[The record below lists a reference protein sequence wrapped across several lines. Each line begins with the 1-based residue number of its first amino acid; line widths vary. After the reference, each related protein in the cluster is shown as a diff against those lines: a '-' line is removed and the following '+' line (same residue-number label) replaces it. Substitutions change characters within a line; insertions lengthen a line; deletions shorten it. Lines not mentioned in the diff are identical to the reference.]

1 MFNNILVV
9 CVGNI
14 CRSPTA
20 ERLLQRYHPELKVE
34 SAGLGA
40 LVGKGA
46 DPTAISVAAE
56 HQLSLEGHCARQ
68 ISRSL
73 CRNYDLILT
82 MEKRHIERL
91 CEMAPEMRGKVMLFG
106 HWDNECEIPDPYR
119 KSRET
124 FAAVYTLLERSAR
137 QWAPG
142 IERRAGI
149 RMTEKVKQHAAPVTG
164 SDEIDI
170 GRLVGTVI
178 EARWW
183 VIGITAVFALCAVV
197 YTFFAT
203 PIYSADALVQIEQNS
218 GNSLVQD
225 IGSALANKPPASD
238 AEIQLIRSR
247 LVLGKTVDDLD
258 LDIAVS
264 KNTFPIFGAGWD
276 RLMGR
281 QNETVK
287 VTTFNRPKEMA
298 DQVFTLNV
306 LDDKNYTLSSDG
318 GFSARG
324 QAGQMLKKE
333 GVTLMVEAI
342 HARPGSEFT
351 VTKYSTLG
359 MINQLQN
366 SLTVTENG
374 KDAGVLSLTYTG
386 EDREQIRDILNSI
399 ARNYQEQ
406 NIERKSAEASKSLA
420 FLAQQLPEVRSRL
433 DVAENKLN
441 AFRQDKDSVDLPL
454 EAKAVLDSMVNIDA
468 QLNELTFK
476 EAEISKLYT
485 KVHPAYRTLLEKRQA
500 LEDEKAKLNGRVTAM
515 PKTQQEIVR
524 LTRDVESGQQV
535 YMQLLNKE
543 QELKITEASTV
554 GDVRIVDPA
563 ITQPG
568 VLKPK
573 KGLIILGA
581 IILGL
586 MLSIVGVLLRSLFN
600 RGIESPQVLEEHGIS
615 VYASI
620 PLSEWQKARDSVKT
634 IKGVKRYKQSQL
646 LAVGNPTDLAIEA
659 IRSLRTSLHFA
670 MMQAQNNVLM
680 MTGVS
685 PSIGKTFV
693 CANLAA
699 VISQTNKRVL
709 LIDCDMRKGYTHEL
723 LGTNNVNGLSEILIG
738 QGDITTAAKPTSIAK
753 FDLIPRGQVPPNP
766 SELLMSERFAELVNW
781 ASKNY
786 DLVLIDTPPILAVT
800 DAAIVG
806 RHVGTTLMV
815 ARYAVNT
822 LKEVE
827 TSLSRFE
834 QNGIPVKGV
843 ILNSIFRRASAYQDY
858 GYYEYEYKSD
868 AK

>member
-1 MFNNILVV
+1 
-9 CVGNI
+9 
-14 CRSPTA
+14 
-20 ERLLQRYHPELKVE
+20 
-34 SAGLGA
+34 
-40 LVGKGA
+40 
-46 DPTAISVAAE
+46 
-56 HQLSLEGHCARQ
+56 
-68 ISRSL
+68 
-73 CRNYDLILT
+73 
-82 MEKRHIERL
+82 
-91 CEMAPEMRGKVMLFG
+91 
-106 HWDNECEIPDPYR
+106 
-119 KSRET
+119 
-124 FAAVYTLLERSAR
+124 
-137 QWAPG
+137 
-142 IERRAGI
+142 
-149 RMTEKVKQHAAPVTG
+149 MTEKVKQSAAPVTG
-164 SDEIDI
+164 NDEIDI

-183 VIGITAVFALCAVV
+183 VLGITAVFALCAVI
-197 YTFFAT
+197 YTLFAT
-203 PIYSADALVQIEQNS
+203 PIYSADALVQIEQNT

-225 IGSALANKPPASD
+225 IGSALSNKPPASE
-238 AEIQLIRSR
+238 AEIQLIQSR

-258 LDIAVS
+258 LDISVT
-264 KNTFPIFGAGWD
+264 KNTFPLFGAGWE

-281 QNETVK
+281 QNESAK
-287 VTTFNRPKEMA
+287 VTTFTLPKGMNE
-298 DQVFTLNV
+298 QTFTLKV
-306 LDDKNYTLSSDG
+306 LNDKRYELYSDG
-318 GFSARG
+318 GFSAHG
-324 QAGQMLKKE
+324 QTGQTLSKD
-333 GVTLMVEAI
+333 GVTMVVSEI
-342 HARPGSEFT
+342 HARPDTEFT
-351 VTKYSTLG
+351 VTKFSTLG
-359 MINQLQN
+359 MINNLQN
-366 SLTVTENG
+366 NLTVTENG
-374 KDAGVLSLTYTG
+374 KDTGVLSLSFTG

-399 ARNYQEQ
+399 TRNYLEQ
-406 NIERKSAEASKSLA
+406 NVERKSEEAGKSLA
-420 FLAQQLPEVRSRL
+420 FLAKQLPEVRNHL

-476 EAEISKLYT
+476 EAEISKLFT
-485 KVHPAYRTLLEKRQA
+485 KAHPAYRTLLEKRQA

-535 YMQLLNKE
+535 YMQLLNKQ

-563 ITQPG
+563 IAQPG

-573 KGLIILGA
+573 KALIVLGS

-586 MLSIVGVLLRSLFN
+586 MLSIVGVLLRSLLN
-600 RGIESPQVLEEHGIS
+600 RGIESPQVLEENGIS

-620 PLSEWQKARDSVKT
+620 PLSEWQKARDNVKT
-634 IKGVKRYKQSQL
+634 VKGVKRYKQSQL

-659 IRSLRTSLHFA
+659 VRSLRTSLHFA

-680 MTGVS
+680 LTGVS

-699 VISQTNKRVL
+699 VISQTSKRVL

-723 LGTNNVNGLSEILIG
+723 LGTNNVNGLSEILVG
-738 QGDITTAAKPTSIAK
+738 KGDIASCAKPTSIAN
-753 FDLIPRGQVPPNP
+753 FDLVPRGQVPPNP
-766 SELLMSERFAELVNW
+766 SELLMSDRLGELLRW
-781 ASKNY
+781 ASSHY

-806 RHVGTTLMV
+806 RHAGTTLMV

-827 TSLSRFE
+827 TSLGRFA
-834 QNGIPVKGV
+834 QNGIQVKGV
-843 ILNSIFRRASAYQDY
+843 ILNSIFRRATGYQDY

-868 AK
+868 TK

>member
-1 MFNNILVV
+1 
-9 CVGNI
+9 
-14 CRSPTA
+14 
-20 ERLLQRYHPELKVE
+20 
-34 SAGLGA
+34 
-40 LVGKGA
+40 
-46 DPTAISVAAE
+46 
-56 HQLSLEGHCARQ
+56 
-68 ISRSL
+68 
-73 CRNYDLILT
+73 
-82 MEKRHIERL
+82 
-91 CEMAPEMRGKVMLFG
+91 
-106 HWDNECEIPDPYR
+106 
-119 KSRET
+119 
-124 FAAVYTLLERSAR
+124 
-137 QWAPG
+137 
-142 IERRAGI
+142 
-149 RMTEKVKQHAAPVTG
+149 MTEKVKQSAAVTG

-183 VIGITAVFALCAVV
+183 VLGTTAIFALCAVI

-203 PIYSADALVQIEQNS
+203 PIYSADALVQIEQNA

-225 IGSALANKPPASD
+225 INSALANKPPASD

-258 LDIAVS
+258 LDIAVT
-264 KNTFPIFGAGWD
+264 KNTFPLFGAGWE

-281 QNETVK
+281 HNEMVK
-287 VTTFNRPKEMA
+287 VTTFTRPETMSG
-298 DQVFTLNV
+298 QIFTLKV
-306 LDDKNYTLSSDG
+306 LGDKRYQLVSDG
-318 GFSARG
+318 GFSAQGVVG
-324 QAGQMLKKE
+324 QPLNKD
-333 GVTLMVEAI
+333 GVTMRVEAI
-342 HARPGSEFT
+342 DARPDTEFT
-351 VTKYSTLG
+351 VSKFSTLG
-359 MINQLQN
+359 MINNLQN
-366 SLTVTENG
+366 NLTVTETG
-374 KDAGVLSLTYTG
+374 KDTGVLSLTFTG
-386 EDREQIRDILNSI
+386 EDRDQIREILNSI
-399 ARNYQEQ
+399 TRNYLQQ
-406 NIERKSAEASKSLA
+406 DIARKSEEAGKSLA
-420 FLAQQLPEVRSRL
+420 FLAKQLPEVRSRL

-476 EAEISKLYT
+476 EAEISKLFT
-485 KVHPAYRTLLEKRQA
+485 KAHPAYRTLLEKRKA

-535 YMQLLNKE
+535 YMQLLNKQ

-573 KGLIILGA
+573 KALIILGS

-600 RGIESPQVLEEHGIS
+600 RGIESPQALEEHGIS

-634 IKGVKRYKQSQL
+634 IKGIKRYKQSQL

-680 MTGVS
+680 LTGVS

-699 VISQTNKRVL
+699 VYEEVIY
-709 LIDCDMRKGYTHEL
+709 LILE
-723 LGTNNVNGLSEILIG
+723 V
-738 QGDITTAAKPTSIAK
+738 
-753 FDLIPRGQVPPNP
+753 F
-766 SELLMSERFAELVNW
+766 SER
-781 ASKNY
+781 
-786 DLVLIDTPPILAVT
+786 
-800 DAAIVG
+800 
-806 RHVGTTLMV
+806 R
-815 ARYAVNT
+815 
-822 LKEVE
+822 
-827 TSLSRFE
+827 
-834 QNGIPVKGV
+834 
-843 ILNSIFRRASAYQDY
+843 
-858 GYYEYEYKSD
+858 
-868 AK
+868 

>member
-1 MFNNILVV
+1 
-9 CVGNI
+9 
-14 CRSPTA
+14 
-20 ERLLQRYHPELKVE
+20 
-34 SAGLGA
+34 
-40 LVGKGA
+40 
-46 DPTAISVAAE
+46 
-56 HQLSLEGHCARQ
+56 
-68 ISRSL
+68 
-73 CRNYDLILT
+73 
-82 MEKRHIERL
+82 
-91 CEMAPEMRGKVMLFG
+91 
-106 HWDNECEIPDPYR
+106 
-119 KSRET
+119 
-124 FAAVYTLLERSAR
+124 
-137 QWAPG
+137 
-142 IERRAGI
+142 
-149 RMTEKVKQHAAPVTG
+149 MTEKVKQHAAPVTG

-183 VIGITAVFALCAVV
+183 VIGITTVFALCAVV

-306 LDDKNYTLSSDG
+306 LDNKNYTLSSDG

-342 HARPGSEFT
+342 HASPGSEFT

-468 QLNELTFK
+468 QLNELTL
-476 EAEISKLYT
+476 S
-485 KVHPAYRTLLEKRQA
+485 
-500 LEDEKAKLNGRVTAM
+500 
-515 PKTQQEIVR
+515 
-524 LTRDVESGQQV
+524 
-535 YMQLLNKE
+535 
-543 QELKITEASTV
+543 
-554 GDVRIVDPA
+554 
-563 ITQPG
+563 
-568 VLKPK
+568 
-573 KGLIILGA
+573 LIHI
-581 IILGL
+581 
-586 MLSIVGVLLRSLFN
+586 
-600 RGIESPQVLEEHGIS
+600 
-615 VYASI
+615 
-620 PLSEWQKARDSVKT
+620 
-634 IKGVKRYKQSQL
+634 
-646 LAVGNPTDLAIEA
+646 
-659 IRSLRTSLHFA
+659 
-670 MMQAQNNVLM
+670 
-680 MTGVS
+680 
-685 PSIGKTFV
+685 
-693 CANLAA
+693 
-699 VISQTNKRVL
+699 
-709 LIDCDMRKGYTHEL
+709 
-723 LGTNNVNGLSEILIG
+723 
-738 QGDITTAAKPTSIAK
+738 
-753 FDLIPRGQVPPNP
+753 
-766 SELLMSERFAELVNW
+766 
-781 ASKNY
+781 
-786 DLVLIDTPPILAVT
+786 
-800 DAAIVG
+800 
-806 RHVGTTLMV
+806 
-815 ARYAVNT
+815 
-822 LKEVE
+822 
-827 TSLSRFE
+827 
-834 QNGIPVKGV
+834 
-843 ILNSIFRRASAYQDY
+843 
-858 GYYEYEYKSD
+858 
-868 AK
+868 

>member
-1 MFNNILVV
+1 
-9 CVGNI
+9 
-14 CRSPTA
+14 
-20 ERLLQRYHPELKVE
+20 
-34 SAGLGA
+34 
-40 LVGKGA
+40 
-46 DPTAISVAAE
+46 
-56 HQLSLEGHCARQ
+56 
-68 ISRSL
+68 
-73 CRNYDLILT
+73 
-82 MEKRHIERL
+82 
-91 CEMAPEMRGKVMLFG
+91 
-106 HWDNECEIPDPYR
+106 
-119 KSRET
+119 
-124 FAAVYTLLERSAR
+124 
-137 QWAPG
+137 
-142 IERRAGI
+142 
-149 RMTEKVKQHAAPVTG
+149 MTEKVRQSAAPVTG
-164 SDEIDI
+164 NDEIDI

-183 VIGITAVFALCAVV
+183 VLGITALFAFCAVI
-197 YTFFAT
+197 YTLFAT
-203 PIYSADALVQIEQNS
+203 PIYSADALVQIEQNAGS
-218 GNSLVQD
+218 SLVQD
-225 IGSALANKPPASD
+225 INSALSDKPPASE

-258 LDIAVS
+258 LDISVS
-264 KNTFPIFGAGWD
+264 KNTFPLFGAGWE

-287 VTTFNRPKEMA
+287 VTTFTLPKGMN

-306 LDDKNYTLSSDG
+306 LDDKSYALTSDG

-324 QAGQMLKKE
+324 QIGQTLNKD
-333 GVTLMVEAI
+333 GVTMVVSEI
-342 HARPGSEFT
+342 HARPDTEFT
-351 VTKYSTLG
+351 VNKFSTLG
-359 MINQLQN
+359 MINTLQN
-366 SLTVTENG
+366 NLTVTETG
-374 KDAGVLSLTYTG
+374 KDTGVLSLTFTG
-386 EDREQIRDILNSI
+386 EDREQIREILDSI
-399 ARNYQEQ
+399 TRNYLEQ
-406 NIERKSAEASKSLA
+406 NVARKSEEAAKSLA
-420 FLAQQLPEVRSRL
+420 FLAKQLPEVRSRL

-485 KVHPAYRTLLEKRQA
+485 KAHPAYRTLLEKRQA

-535 YMQLLNKE
+535 YMQLLNKQ
-543 QELKITEASTV
+543 QELQINEASTV

-563 ITQPG
+563 IAQPG

-573 KGLIILGA
+573 KGLIILGS

-600 RGIESPQVLEEHGIS
+600 RGIESPQVLEENGIS

-620 PLSEWQKARDSVKT
+620 PLSEWQKARDNVKT

-659 IRSLRTSLHFA
+659 VRSLRTSLHFA

-680 MTGVS
+680 LTGVS

-723 LGTNNVNGLSEILIG
+723 LGTNNVNGLSDILVG
-738 QGDITTAAKPTSIAK
+738 KGDISACARPTSIPN
-753 FDLIPRGQVPPNP
+753 FDLVPRGQVPPNP
-766 SELLMSERFAELVNW
+766 SELLMSERFGELIKW
-781 ASKNY
+781 ASSHY

-806 RHVGTTLMV
+806 RHAGTTLMV

-827 TSLSRFE
+827 TSLSRFG
-834 QNGIPVKGV
+834 QNGIQVKGV
-843 ILNSIFRRASAYQDY
+843 ILNSIFRRATGYQDY

-868 AK
+868 SK

>member
-1 MFNNILVV
+1 
-9 CVGNI
+9 
-14 CRSPTA
+14 
-20 ERLLQRYHPELKVE
+20 
-34 SAGLGA
+34 
-40 LVGKGA
+40 
-46 DPTAISVAAE
+46 
-56 HQLSLEGHCARQ
+56 
-68 ISRSL
+68 
-73 CRNYDLILT
+73 
-82 MEKRHIERL
+82 
-91 CEMAPEMRGKVMLFG
+91 
-106 HWDNECEIPDPYR
+106 
-119 KSRET
+119 
-124 FAAVYTLLERSAR
+124 
-137 QWAPG
+137 
-142 IERRAGI
+142 
-149 RMTEKVKQHAAPVTG
+149 MTEKLQHSAASQTG

-170 GRLVGTVI
+170 GRLIGTVV
-178 EARWW
+178 EAKWW
-183 VIGITAVFALCAVV
+183 VLGITAVFALAAVV
-197 YTFFAT
+197 YTLFAT
-203 PIYSADALVQIEQNS
+203 PIYSADALVQIEQDT
-218 GNSLVQD
+218 GNSLVQN
-225 IGSALANKPPASD
+225 INSALSNKPPASD
-238 AEIQLIRSR
+238 AEIQLIKSR

-258 LDIAVS
+258 LDIAVT
-264 KNTFPIFGAGWD
+264 KNTMPIIGAGWE

-281 QNETVK
+281 QNETVN
-287 VTTFNRPKEMA
+287 VTTFTIPKGA
-298 DQVFTLNV
+298 GDQVFTLRV
-306 LDDKNYTLSSDG
+306 LSPTQYQLTSDA
-318 GFSARG
+318 GFSAKG
-324 QAGQMLKKE
+324 EVGKLLEKD
-333 GVTLMVEAI
+333 GVTLEVSAI
-342 HARPGSEFT
+342 NSSPDSEFT
-351 VTKYSTLG
+351 ITKFSTLG
-359 MINQLQN
+359 MINNLQN
-366 SLTVTENG
+366 NLTVTENG
-374 KDAGVLSLTYTG
+374 KDTGVLSLSFTG
-386 EDREQIRDILNSI
+386 EDREQIRAILNSI
-399 ARNYQEQ
+399 TRNYLEQ
-406 NIERKSAEASKSLA
+406 NVARKSEEAAKSLA
-420 FLAQQLPEVRSRL
+420 FLAKQLPEVRRNL
-433 DVAENKLN
+433 DEAENKLN

-485 KVHPAYRTLLEKRQA
+485 KAHPAYRTLLEKRKA

-535 YMQLLNKE
+535 YMALLNKQ

-573 KGLIILGA
+573 KALIILGS

-600 RGIESPQVLEEHGIS
+600 RGIESPQVLEEHGIN

-620 PLSEWQKARDSVKT
+620 PLSEWQKSRDQVKT
-634 IKGVKRYKQSQL
+634 VKGTKRYKQSQL

-670 MMQAQNNVLM
+670 MMQANNNVLM

-699 VISQTNKRVL
+699 VVSQTNKRVL
-709 LIDCDMRKGYTHEL
+709 LIDCDMRKGYAHEL
-723 LGTNNVNGLSEILIG
+723 LGTDNVNGLSNVLSST
-738 QGDITTAAKPTSIAK
+738 GDIAACAKPTSVPN
-753 FDLIPRGQVPPNP
+753 FDLVPRGQVPPNP
-766 SELLMSERFAELVNW
+766 SELLMSERFTQLIAW

-806 RHVGTTLMV
+806 RHAGTTLMV

-827 TSLSRFE
+827 TSLNRLQ
-834 QNGIPVKGV
+834 QNGIEVKGV
-843 ILNSIFRRASAYQDY
+843 ILNSIFRRATGYQDY

-868 AK
+868 SK

>member
-1 MFNNILVV
+1 
-9 CVGNI
+9 
-14 CRSPTA
+14 
-20 ERLLQRYHPELKVE
+20 
-34 SAGLGA
+34 
-40 LVGKGA
+40 
-46 DPTAISVAAE
+46 
-56 HQLSLEGHCARQ
+56 
-68 ISRSL
+68 
-73 CRNYDLILT
+73 
-82 MEKRHIERL
+82 
-91 CEMAPEMRGKVMLFG
+91 
-106 HWDNECEIPDPYR
+106 
-119 KSRET
+119 
-124 FAAVYTLLERSAR
+124 
-137 QWAPG
+137 
-142 IERRAGI
+142 
-149 RMTEKVKQHAAPVTG
+149 MTEKVKQSAAPVTG
-164 SDEIDI
+164 NDEIDI

-183 VIGITAVFALCAVV
+183 VLGITAVFALCAVI
-197 YTFFAT
+197 YTLFAT
-203 PIYSADALVQIEQNS
+203 PIYSADALVQIEQNT

-225 IGSALANKPPASD
+225 IGSALSNKPPASE
-238 AEIQLIRSR
+238 AEIQLIQSR

-258 LDIAVS
+258 LDISVT
-264 KNTFPIFGAGWD
+264 KNTFPLFGAGWE

-281 QNETVK
+281 QNESAK
-287 VTTFNRPKEMA
+287 VTTFTLPKGMNE
-298 DQVFTLNV
+298 QTFTLTV
-306 LDDKNYTLSSDG
+306 LSDKDYQLTSDG

-324 QAGQMLKKE
+324 QVGQTLSKD
-333 GVTLMVEAI
+333 GVTIVVSEI
-342 HARPGSEFT
+342 HARPDTEFT
-351 VTKYSTLG
+351 VTKFSTLG
-359 MINQLQN
+359 MINNLQN
-366 SLTVTENG
+366 NLTVVENG
-374 KDAGVLSLTYTG
+374 KDTGVLSLSFTG
-386 EDREQIRDILNSI
+386 EDRDQIRDILNSI
-399 ARNYQEQ
+399 TRNYLEQ
-406 NIERKSAEASKSLA
+406 NVERKSAEAAKSLA
-420 FLAQQLPEVRSRL
+420 FLAKQLPEVRQHL

-476 EAEISKLYT
+476 EAEISKLFT
-485 KVHPAYRTLLEKRQA
+485 KAHPAYRTLLEKRQA

-535 YMQLLNKE
+535 YMQLLNKQ

-563 ITQPG
+563 IAQPG

-573 KGLIILGA
+573 KALIILGS

-586 MLSIVGVLLRSLFN
+586 MLSIVGVLLRSLLN
-600 RGIESPQVLEEHGIS
+600 RGIESPQVLEENGIS

-620 PLSEWQKARDSVKT
+620 PLSEWQKSRDNVKT
-634 IKGVKRYKQSQL
+634 VKGVKRYKQSQL

-659 IRSLRTSLHFA
+659 VRSLRTSLHFA

-680 MTGVS
+680 LTGVS

-723 LGTNNVNGLSEILIG
+723 LGTNNVNGLSEILAG
-738 QGDITTAAKPTSIAK
+738 KGDIASCAKPTSIAN
-753 FDLIPRGQVPPNP
+753 FDLVPRGQVPPNP
-766 SELLMSERFAELVNW
+766 SELLMSERLGELLRW
-781 ASKNY
+781 ASSHY

-806 RHVGTTLMV
+806 RHAGTTLMV

-827 TSLSRFE
+827 TSLGRFE
-834 QNGIPVKGV
+834 QNGIQVKGV
-843 ILNSIFRRASAYQDY
+843 ILNSIFRRATGYQDY

-868 AK
+868 TK

>member
-1 MFNNILVV
+1 
-9 CVGNI
+9 
-14 CRSPTA
+14 
-20 ERLLQRYHPELKVE
+20 
-34 SAGLGA
+34 
-40 LVGKGA
+40 
-46 DPTAISVAAE
+46 
-56 HQLSLEGHCARQ
+56 
-68 ISRSL
+68 
-73 CRNYDLILT
+73 
-82 MEKRHIERL
+82 
-91 CEMAPEMRGKVMLFG
+91 
-106 HWDNECEIPDPYR
+106 
-119 KSRET
+119 
-124 FAAVYTLLERSAR
+124 
-137 QWAPG
+137 
-142 IERRAGI
+142 
-149 RMTEKVKQHAAPVTG
+149 MTEKIHHSAAPQSG

-170 GRLVGTVI
+170 GRLVGTVV

-183 VIGITAVFALCAVV
+183 VLGITVVFALAAFV
-197 YTFFAT
+197 YTLFAT
-203 PIYSADALVQIEQNS
+203 PIYSADALVQIEQDT
-218 GNSLVQD
+218 GNSLVQN
-225 IGSALANKPPASD
+225 INSALSNKPPASE
-238 AEIQLIRSR
+238 AEIQLIQSR
-247 LVLGKTVDDLD
+247 MVLGKTVDDLD
-258 LDIAVS
+258 LDIAVT
-264 KNTFPIFGAGWD
+264 KNTFPIFGAGWE

-287 VTTFNRPKEMA
+287 VTTFTLPKGA
-298 DQVFTLNV
+298 GDQIFTLRV
-306 LDDKNYTLSSDG
+306 LGPKTYQLTSDA

-324 QAGQMLKKE
+324 EVGKRLEKE
-333 GVTLMVEAI
+333 GVTMQVDAI
-342 HARPGSEFT
+342 QSTTGKEYR
-351 VTKYSTLG
+351 VTKFSSLG
-359 MINQLQN
+359 MINNLQN
-366 SLTVTENG
+366 NLTVTENG
-374 KDAGVLSLTYTG
+374 KDTGVLSLTFTG
-386 EDREQIRDILNSI
+386 EDKDQIRAILNSI
-399 ARNYQEQ
+399 TRNYLEQ
-406 NIERKSAEASKSLA
+406 NIARKSEEAAKSLA
-420 FLAQQLPEVRSRL
+420 FLAKQLPETRANL

-485 KVHPAYRTLLEKRQA
+485 KAHPAYRTLLEKRQA
-500 LEDEKAKLNGRVTAM
+500 LEDEKTRLNGRVTAM

-535 YMQLLNKE
+535 YMALLNKQ

-573 KGLIILGA
+573 KALIILGS

-600 RGIESPQVLEEHGIS
+600 RGIESPQVLEEQGIS

-620 PLSEWQKARDSVKT
+620 PLSEWQKARDRVKT
-634 IKGVKRYKQSQL
+634 VKGSKRYKQSQL

-670 MMQAQNNVLM
+670 MMQASNNVLM

-723 LGTNNVNGLSEILIG
+723 LGTDNINGLSDVLAG
-738 QGDITTAAKPTSIAK
+738 TGDVSACAKTTSVSN
-753 FDLIPRGQVPPNP
+753 FDLVPRGQVPPNP
-766 SELLMSERFAELVNW
+766 SELLMSERFGQLIQW
-781 ASKNY
+781 ASSHY

-800 DAAIVG
+800 DAAVVG
-806 RHVGTTLMV
+806 RHAGTTLMV
-815 ARYAVNT
+815 VRYAVNT

-827 TSLSRFE
+827 TSLNRFE

-843 ILNSIFRRASAYQDY
+843 ILNSIFRRATGYQDY

-868 AK
+868 SK

>member
-1 MFNNILVV
+1 M
-9 CVGNI
+9 
-14 CRSPTA
+14 TA
-20 ERLLQRYHPELKVE
+20 NVKPSSTP
-34 SAGLGA
+34 SA
-40 LVGKGA
+40 
-46 DPTAISVAAE
+46 
-56 HQLSLEGHCARQ
+56 
-68 ISRSL
+68 
-73 CRNYDLILT
+73 
-82 MEKRHIERL
+82 
-91 CEMAPEMRGKVMLFG
+91 
-106 HWDNECEIPDPYR
+106 
-119 KSRET
+119 
-124 FAAVYTLLERSAR
+124 
-137 QWAPG
+137 
-142 IERRAGI
+142 
-149 RMTEKVKQHAAPVTG
+149 G

-170 GRLVGTVI
+170 GRLIGTVV

-183 VIGITAVFALCAVV
+183 VLGITAVFAVAAVI
-197 YTFFAT
+197 YTLFAT

-218 GNSLVQD
+218 GSSLVQD
-225 IGSALANKPPASD
+225 IGSALANKPPASQ
-238 AEIQLIRSR
+238 AEIELIQSR

-258 LDIAVS
+258 LDIGVS
-264 KNTFPIFGAGWD
+264 KNTFPVFGAGWD

-281 QNETVK
+281 QNDTVK
-287 VTTFNRPKEMA
+287 VTTFTLPA
-298 DQVFTLNV
+298 GGASQVFTLEV
-306 LDDKNYTLSSDG
+306 LDKNQYQLTSDA

-324 QAGQMLKKE
+324 KVGEMLEKD
-333 GVTLMVEAI
+333 GVSMMVSDIRAQ
-342 HARPGSEFT
+342 PGSEFT
-351 VTKYSTLG
+351 VSKFSMLG
-359 MINQLQN
+359 MINNLQGN
-366 SLTVTENG
+366 LTVTETG
-374 KDAGVLSLTYTG
+374 KDTGVLSLTFTG
-386 EDREQIRDILNSI
+386 EDKDKIRDILNSI
-399 ARNYQEQ
+399 TRNYQAQ
-406 NIERKSAEASKSLA
+406 NVKRKSEEASKSLE
-420 FLAQQLPEVRSRL
+420 FLAKQLPEVRGHL
-433 DVAENKLN
+433 DEAENKLN

-454 EAKAVLDSMVNIDA
+454 EAKSVLDSMVNIDA

-485 KVHPAYRTLLEKRQA
+485 KRHPAYRTLLEKRQT
-500 LEDEKAKLNGRVTAM
+500 LEEEKAKLNGRVTAM
-515 PKTQQEIVR
+515 PKTQQEILR

-535 YMQLLNKE
+535 YMQLLNKQ

-573 KGLIILGA
+573 KALIILGS

-600 RGIESPQVLEEHGIS
+600 RGIESPQVLEEHGIN

-620 PLSEWQKARDSVKT
+620 PLSEWQKSRDSVKT
-634 IKGVKRYKQSQL
+634 TNGVKRYKQSQL

-670 MMQAQNNVLM
+670 MMQASNNVLM

-709 LIDCDMRKGYTHEL
+709 MIDCDMRKGYTHEL
-723 LGTNNVNGLSEILIG
+723 LGTDNVNGLSDILAG
-738 QGDITTAAKPTSIAK
+738 KGDFSTCVKPTAITH
-753 FDLIPRGQVPPNP
+753 FDLVPRGQVPPNP
-766 SELLMSERFAELVNW
+766 SELLMSERFAQLIAW
-781 ASKNY
+781 ASSQY

-800 DAAIVG
+800 DAAVVG
-806 RHVGTTLMV
+806 RHAGTTLMV

-827 TSLSRFE
+827 TSLSRFA
-834 QNGIPVKGV
+834 QNGIQVKGV
-843 ILNSIFRRASAYQDY
+843 ILNSIFRRATGYQDY